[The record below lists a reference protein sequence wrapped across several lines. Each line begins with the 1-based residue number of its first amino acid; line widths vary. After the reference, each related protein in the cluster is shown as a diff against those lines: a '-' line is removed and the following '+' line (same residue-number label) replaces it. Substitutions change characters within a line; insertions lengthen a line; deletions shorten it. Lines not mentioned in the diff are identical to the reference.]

1 MGYEYTT
8 FLSEQL
14 CVYVKFYICSMHD
27 TTRYDAMR
35 YDTHILDFVYVLRV
49 LFLFSN
55 DWFFSGIFYFHHFRF
70 SSRLVSALLLL
81 ELFFTVQ
88 FFFFR
93 FSATRRK
100 WFCTRQ
106 DSFLSSIR
114 SSSACVYVC
123 AENLSICHAM
133 PFAQSILKK
142 YAICYWNLHILL
154 NMCVCVR
161 AKVYDVRT
169 AFHTVSFEL
178 VCFLGGQH

>member
-55 DWFFSGIFYFHHFRF
+55 DWFFSGLFYFHHFRF

-123 AENLSICHAM
+123 AENLSICHA
-133 PFAQSILKK
+133 IRTEHIKK
-142 YAICYWNLHILL
+142 ICYLL
-154 NMCVCVR
+154 LKFAYIIKYVCVR